1 MEINREKARELI
13 KELIEDTHKEKIDA
27 VVDKKIKQ
35 IEQQKKV
42 ERQKEEEFKKSDNS
56 KKLGLIAGAIG
67 CSKNSG
73 KLPQDFLKKWGYE
86 KINKML
92 LDKPVNKEMQAG
104 NYGEGGSF
112 ISPEVT
118 SEYIALLRNKTAI
131 RRLGARVMGV
141 GFESNM
147 PKITGGIS
155 AYYKGEN
162 QYVNSEGLDT
172 GALRFSPKQ
181 LIAEGYMSQHLV
193 RLNPVLNG
201 QFLAEDITNSAKVKE
216 DIEFIRGT
224 GTDYTPKGVR
234 YLAGTVTASA
244 GTGYANI
251 DKDFLTALQVMEE
264 ANVDMSNLGVIISPR
279 TKRAIRQERGTY
291 GQPIYPNVDNGIL
304 FGMPFVSTPQIP
316 RNLGGGGSYS
326 EIYIIN
332 MNDLIIGEYMDLM
345 LKVSD
350 TATFHDSSGNI
361 TSAWEEDW
369 VVVKAMA
376 WHDLKLRYEDSAYI
390 INELN
395 YTA

>member
-1 MEINREKARELI
+1 MDREKARELI

-35 IEQQKKV
+35 VMQQITHEKKV
-42 ERQKEEEFKKSDNS
+42 ENEFNKSDNK

-67 CSKNSG
+67 CSKNTGS
-73 KLPQDFLKKWGYE
+73 KPQDILKGWGYE
-86 KINKML
+86 KINEML
-92 LDKPVNKEMQAG
+92 LNKPVNKEMQAG

-118 SEYIALLRNKTAI
+118 KEYIALLRNKTAI

-147 PKITGGIS
+147 PKITGGIT

-162 QYVNSEGLDT
+162 QYVNAEGLTT
-172 GALRFSPKQ
+172 GGLRFSPKQ

-201 QFLAEDITNSAKVKE
+201 EFLAEDITNSAKVKE
-216 DIEFIRGT
+216 DIEFIRGS
-224 GTDYTPKGVR
+224 GTDFTPKGVR

-244 GTGYANI
+244 GTGYENI
-251 DKDFLTALQVMEE
+251 DTDFLTALQVMEE
-264 ANVDMSNLGVIISPR
+264 ANVDMSKLGVMISPR
-279 TKRAIRQERGTY
+279 IKRAIRQERGTY

-304 FGMPFVSTPQIP
+304 FGMPYVSTPQIP

-326 EIYIIN
+326 EIYIVN
-332 MNDLIIGEYMDLM
+332 MNDLIIGEYMDLL
-345 LKVSD
+345 LKASD
-350 TATFHDSSGNI
+350 TATFHDSDGNT

-369 VVVKAMA
+369 IVVKAMA
-376 WHDLKLRYEDSAYI
+376 WHDLKLRYDDSAYV
-390 INELN
+390 INEVD